1 MQKIIKWL
9 TVYKIWYWGI
19 GIASLPDWKKVLIK
33 WGALP
38 WSIVDVRVVNSKKD
52 YIEAHLLEIKKQDP
66 KLITGHAICQ
76 HFFSP

>member
-1 MQKIIKWL
+1 MQKVIKWL

-33 WGALP
+33 WWALP

-52 YIEAHLLEIKKQDP
+52 YIE
-66 KLITGHAICQ
+66 
-76 HFFSP
+76 SR